1 MFWALVSD
9 NDIVKKE
16 QFLSPFFELAS
27 CKPELFTSG
36 FGGGGKVQRSQKK
49 KRNCNSVHGGNKVW
63 LPPPCFF
70 SREEFLENSSLCI
83 KLLGWYLLHYCHS
96 SQCSRT
102 LILVQGAEYE
112 KKKASILL
120 GKEEQWWR
128 SCSKLSTQWIWVCAH
143 VCVKGGAAIHWLP
156 FESINKPTS
165 RGKEE

>member
-16 QFLSPFFELAS
+16 QFLNPFFELVS

-36 FGGGGKVQRSQKK
+36 FGGGLGGGGHGEGGAEEPEKK
-49 KRNCNSVHGGNKVW
+49 KELQLCPWRKQSVTSSS
-63 LPPPCFF
+63 LFF

-102 LILVQGAEYE
+102 LILVQGAE
-112 KKKASILL
+112 
-120 GKEEQWWR
+120 
-128 SCSKLSTQWIWVCAH
+128 
-143 VCVKGGAAIHWLP
+143 
-156 FESINKPTS
+156 
-165 RGKEE
+165 